1 MNKKVLIFIG
11 FLMFFTLV
19 LCSNEEIGQGG
30 RMPKVP
36 TNIPNI
42 TFEQN

>member
-1 MNKKVLIFIG
+1 MNIKLLICVE

-19 LCSNEEIGQGG
+19 LCNEYIGQGG

>member
-1 MNKKVLIFIG
+1 MNKKLLIFIG

-19 LCSNEEIGQGG
+19 LCNEDIGQGG